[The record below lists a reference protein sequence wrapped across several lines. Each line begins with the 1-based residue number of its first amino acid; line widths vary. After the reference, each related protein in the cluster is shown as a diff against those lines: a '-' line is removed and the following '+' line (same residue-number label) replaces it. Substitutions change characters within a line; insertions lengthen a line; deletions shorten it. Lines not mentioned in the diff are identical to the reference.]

1 MKIEKISDNKIKCI
15 LTREDLESRQIRI
28 SELAYGSEKARQLFR
43 DMLMEAQKRYG
54 FSNEANL
61 PLMIEAIPG
70 GGNTLTVVITKVED
84 PEELD
89 TRFAKFSPSEEQGT
103 SKPEAPIKGADD
115 ITRLFRELLEKGTRS
130 KESPPDFMNIPDSED
145 IIPTPQFTKKGGRGK
160 KRVRGKDEMPNILRA
175 YSFHTLDEV
184 ISASAALGETYKGVN
199 SLYRD
204 SGNYILVL
212 SQSGQRPEQ
221 FNKICNILSE
231 YGKGSDFTPARESFL
246 REHGKTV
253 ISKKAIQKLRTLE

>member
-130 KESPPDFMNIPDSED
+130 KESPPDFMNIPDSEVVPP
-145 IIPTPQFTKKGGRGK
+145 I
-160 KRVRGKDEMPNILRA
+160 V
-175 YSFHTLDEV
+175 
-184 ISASAALGETYKGVN
+184 
-199 SLYRD
+199 
-204 SGNYILVL
+204 
-212 SQSGQRPEQ
+212 
-221 FNKICNILSE
+221 
-231 YGKGSDFTPARESFL
+231 FL
-246 REHGKTV
+246 E
-253 ISKKAIQKLRTLE
+253 E